1 MAMPQW
7 LKSRSVLLVVIL
19 AAVLLEVISTIQ
31 YSYTRGIME
40 QELERRAYSELVV
53 SVLNI
58 EEVLAVAE
66 VTAQSQRW
74 HAERNLDNPDYMNLL
89 VNNIVRAD
97 SEIIVGAGIGFKPD
111 YYPEKGRLFEPYA
124 HQVSSSA
131 DSIILEQIGAR
142 HDYTKVSAYKTAI
155 YGDTAKWTL
164 PYMEKGGLANLVA
177 TYSLPIYDKNHHPVA
192 VLGVEIPVDWIDD
205 AVNEH
210 HTYPSS
216 FSLVL
221 SAGGTLIADAP
232 DSMGISDGRVEKV
245 VRLINDSTFKKE
257 LKANGHVKAFTFHD
271 DEVKENAHVYYV
283 TKPHD
288 PHWQVVLVCYDNEV
302 FGLLKQMRR
311 HNMWKALVS
320 LVLLG
325 IIIHLFMKNAKRLR
339 KTELRQER
347 INSELRIASDIQ
359 MHMLPQEDSIAS
371 KDVTVKGLL
380 APARAVGGDLYDFFI
395 RDEKLFFC
403 IGDVSG
409 KGVPAAIV
417 MAVIHSLFRSASV
430 HENNPARIM
439 HVINETACQRN
450 EDNIFVTFFVGV
462 LDLPTGRLR
471 YCNAGHDKPM
481 VLTAQQ
487 TIDTLN
493 EKPNLPLGVFEDVGY
508 VMREYLLE
516 KGSTLFLYTDGL
528 TEAKNI
534 QRRQFGLERVVEVA
548 KRALPVEKPDELL
561 QAMQQALNRFVEGAE
576 PSDDLTLLAIRYT
589 PTQQEDVMSEM
600 LTLQN
605 DPHQVALLSSFVK
618 DLSARLQLEP
628 SFAKQ
633 MRLAVEEAVVNVMDY
648 AYPAGAV
655 GDITIEAKSD
665 SECLKFIISDTG
677 VFFDPTESP
686 LVDTTLTAEE
696 RPIGGLGLLLVRQ
709 YVDSVNYER
718 IEGKN
723 ILTLRKNYHS

>member
-1 MAMPQW
+1 
-7 LKSRSVLLVVIL
+7 
-19 AAVLLEVISTIQ
+19 
-31 YSYTRGIME
+31 
-40 QELERRAYSELVV
+40 
-53 SVLNI
+53 
-58 EEVLAVAE
+58 
-66 VTAQSQRW
+66 
-74 HAERNLDNPDYMNLL
+74 
-89 VNNIVRAD
+89 
-97 SEIIVGAGIGFKPD
+97 
-111 YYPEKGRLFEPYA
+111 
-124 HQVSSSA
+124 
-131 DSIILEQIGAR
+131 
-142 HDYTKVSAYKTAI
+142 
-155 YGDTAKWTL
+155 
-164 PYMEKGGLANLVA
+164 MEKGGLANLVA

-232 DSMGISDGRVEKV
+232 DSMGISDSRVEKV

-325 IIIHLFMKNAKRLR
+325 IIIHLFMKNATRLR

-371 KDVTVKGLL
+371 KDVMVKGLL
-380 APARAVGGDLYDFFI
+380 VPARAVGGDLYDFFI

-471 YCNAGHDKPM
+471 YCNAGHDAPLLVGKGVGELPCDANIP
-481 VLTAQQ
+481 VGFRPKWKYSLQEAQIFTGT
-487 TIDTLN
+487 TI
-493 EKPNLPLGVFEDVGY
+493 F
-508 VMREYLLE
+508 
-516 KGSTLFLYTDGL
+516 LFTDGL
-528 TEAKNI
+528 TEAMNASRE
-534 QRRQFGLERVVEVA
+534 QFTMERVNEVAFQSLLSGHQEPRQFIERMTEAAYQFVGDA
-548 KRALPVEKPDELL
+548 
-561 QAMQQALNRFVEGAE
+561 QQ
-576 PSDDLTLLAIRYT
+576 SDDLTMMAIQYIRKPIDVQMRKSIVLRNDIQEVPKLT
-589 PTQQEDVMSEM
+589 AFVEDVCKSVG
-600 LTLQN
+600 LNADTIA
-605 DPHQVALLSSFVK
+605 QVKVGI
-618 DLSARLQLEP
+618 
-628 SFAKQ
+628 
-633 MRLAVEEAVVNVMDY
+633 EEAVVNVMNY
-648 AYPAGAV
+648 AYPKGKV
-655 GDITIEAKSD
+655 GDVTIEAASNGLR
-665 SECLKFIISDTG
+665 LKFTIIDSG
-677 VFFDPTESP
+677 KPFDPTVQAD
-686 LVDTTLTAEE
+686 VDTTLAAKE
-696 RPIGGLGLLLVRQ
+696 RRIGGLGIHIVRQ
-709 YVDSVNYER
+709 MMDSINYER
-718 IEGKN
+718 IDN
-723 ILTLRKNYHS
+723 LNVLTLRKTINKTS